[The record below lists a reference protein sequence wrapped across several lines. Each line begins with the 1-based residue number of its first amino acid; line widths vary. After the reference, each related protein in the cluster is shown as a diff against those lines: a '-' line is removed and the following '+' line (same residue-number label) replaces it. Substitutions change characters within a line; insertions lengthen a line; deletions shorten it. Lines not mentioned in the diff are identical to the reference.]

1 MADFD
6 LKGVILIIL
15 VSIGIALSIY
25 IALTSSMP
33 NGSAILSG
41 AIKAIRGWT

>member
-1 MADFD
+1 MANFD
-6 LKGVILIIL
+6 RKGVILVI
-15 VSIGIALSIY
+15 VTSIGIALSIY

-41 AIKAIRGWT
+41 VIKVLRRGM